1 MTQKGRAL
9 IYLSRREMPAS
20 LAGYSLW
27 LQVRDAGE
35 WSVVCELNPTAAK
48 EVGRWL
54 DRHPLRREVRV
65 LAEKV

>member
-1 MTQKGRAL
+1 
-9 IYLSRREMPAS
+9 MPS
-20 LAGYSLW
+20 SFAGYVIY

-35 WSVVCELNPTAAK
+35 WTVVCELTPIAAK

>member
-1 MTQKGRAL
+1 MIYHSRA
-9 IYLSRREMPAS
+9 EMPAS
-20 LAGYSLW
+20 FSGYVIY

-35 WSVVCELNPTAAK
+35 WTVVCELHATAAK

-54 DRHPLRREVRV
+54 DRHPLRRELRI

>member
-1 MTQKGRAL
+1 M

-20 LAGYSLW
+20 FAGYAIY

-35 WSVVCELNPTAAK
+35 WSVVCELSSNGAK

-54 DRHPLRREVRV
+54 DRHPLRRELRI
-65 LAEKV
+65 LAERL